1 MNLKERLLADLYTA
15 MRQQDLQRRD
25 HIRFLRSIIANAEIE
40 WQREATDQDV
50 QVLISREVRQR
61 EEAIEIYRQAGR
73 QDLVS
78 QEEAAI
84 AILSDYLPEQ
94 ASPDAVRQVVQRI
107 ITELGASGMKDMG
120 AVMKRAMSELRGKA
134 DGSLVNQI
142 ARDLLT

>member
-1 MNLKERLLADLYTA
+1 VNLKERLLADLYTA

-50 QVLISREVRQR
+50 QVLTSREVRQR

-107 ITELGASGMKDMG
+107 ITELGASGMIVMG
-120 AVMKRAMSELRGKA
+120 
-134 DGSLVNQI
+134 
-142 ARDLLT
+142 

>member
-15 MRQQDLQRRD
+15 MRQQDLPRRD

-84 AILSDYLPEQ
+84 AVLSDYLPEQ

-107 ITELGASGMKDMG
+107 LSPNTLGLNK
-120 AVMKRAMSELRGKA
+120 
-134 DGSLVNQI
+134 LVPI
-142 ARDLLT
+142 RILAHS

>member
-15 MRQQDLQRRD
+15 MRQQDLPRRD

>member
-15 MRQQDLQRRD
+15 MRQQDLPRRD

-50 QVLISREVRQR
+50 QVLTSREVRQR

>member
-1 MNLKERLLADLYTA
+1 VNLKERLLADLYTA

-50 QVLISREVRQR
+50 QVLTSREVRQR